1 MPGYSEHGQHGN
13 QQHHRIWAVRNEE
26 PQAPPPKS
34 ECVLRGPGD
43 LCDHSSWELGMMNIF
58 CSCFLSIQPSSDNC
72 AWIFPRNP
80 AFSGA
85 SGELTPPLSSG
96 IDNLI
101 QDQLIREF
109 HVLLTTNG
117 GWFSYRYVCDPIRG
131 RVCPGVLLG
140 KLGKKALSFYKHCC
154 RWGCECGCSCWY
166 GCRYRCGCM
175 CCGYENGCR
184 CRYRCEYRCRC
195 ECRKLELL
203 GAILTSW
210 REGLP

>member
-1 MPGYSEHGQHGN
+1 
-13 QQHHRIWAVRNEE
+13 
-26 PQAPPPKS
+26 
-34 ECVLRGPGD
+34 
-43 LCDHSSWELGMMNIF
+43 MMNIF
-58 CSCFLSIQPSSDNC
+58 CSCFLSIQPSSDNH
-72 AWIFPRNP
+72 AWIFPRNL

-140 KLGKKALSFYKHCC
+140 KLGKKHSLSISIVVDVCVNVDIAVDK
-154 RWGCECGCSCWY
+154 GVGIDVAVCSVDMKMDVDVGIDVSIDAGVNVGNWS
-166 GCRYRCGCM
+166 
-175 CCGYENGCR
+175 
-184 CRYRCEYRCRC
+184 
-195 ECRKLELL
+195 
-203 GAILTSW
+203 SW
-210 REGLP
+210 EPF